1 MNETRGFN
9 ADTNGQARPFPRAAQ
24 RRRVSEQRAK
34 PGWFSSQRAG
44 WEKQGSL
51 TDDED
56 ADEPNYSE
64 LHIVIVEE
72 DVG

>member
-1 MNETRGFN
+1 MSSQ
-9 ADTNGQARPFPRAAQ
+9 QAKGEARV
-24 RRRVSEQRAK
+24 VSEPASWR
-34 PGWFSSQRAG
+34 
-44 WEKQGSL
+44 EKQGSL